1 MIKTHSHLHS
11 HCLTLSQDCKEVDQ
25 RECLFPLLPPELS
38 AADDDEQ
45 QKMIPLGWAQ
55 QAQVL
60 QYLYCQLHHWTA
72 VFHRRAIDQHYEQSF
87 HHFILQ
93 WVPTSG
99 LHKFHCTCTPL
110 RPGSVQGNLSNLKQ
124 HGKKWLIIYFNL
136 HQLGQELCCGAV
148 ICTIP
153 YFLRDCFLDIFINM
167 VLHLVPLGLQLV
179 IFSLICREK
188 LGGLSFPY
196 ALKQASSVP
205 GT

>member
-1 MIKTHSHLHS
+1 MG
-11 HCLTLSQDCKEVDQ
+11 
-25 RECLFPLLPPELS
+25 S
-38 AADDDEQ
+38 AGSRTA
-45 QKMIPLGWAQ
+45 I
-55 QAQVL
+55 
-60 QYLYCQLHHWTA
+60 LYCQLHHWTA
-72 VFHRRAIDQHYEQSF
+72 VLHRRAIDQHYEQSF

-110 RPGSVQGNLSNLKQ
+110 RPGSVQGILSNLKH
-124 HGKKWLIIYFNL
+124 HGKRWLIIYFNL
-136 HQLGQELCCGAV
+136 HQLGQERCCGAV

-188 LGGLSFPY
+188 VEGLSFPC